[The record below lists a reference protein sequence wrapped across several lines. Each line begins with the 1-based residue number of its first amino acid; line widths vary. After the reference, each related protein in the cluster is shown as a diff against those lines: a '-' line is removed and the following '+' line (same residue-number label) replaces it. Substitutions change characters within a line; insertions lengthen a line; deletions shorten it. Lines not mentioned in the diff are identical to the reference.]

1 MANKRGVSEPAGDI
15 AALILLIMLSIIIY
29 IVLIPPAERE
39 ALLGENDTSSNYTN
53 YGNYGYE
60 QTLLSSSPGEVHP
73 FTKGTAKKEISPV
86 SLFTNKEDAITNIAT
101 SLTVSKS
108 LFSEET
114 KQLSFSIENIKNLD
128 SASLF
133 FFIKEAKGEM
143 FIELNGNTIF
153 EGQITQDNVPLTLP
167 TGILKANNILRI
179 GAKGKWWNRFSLSEI
194 YVKSSYTY
202 ENTLAKRTFEIS
214 SREKSNIEKAS
225 LEYYVNCMGNDQGI
239 LSIMFNRK
247 LLSDDYVVC
256 DAGKRT
262 LEISTRDLSAGTNVL
277 EFRTDKGNYEIQGLE
292 LNMEMGE
299 KTFPAYNFEIT
310 NEIYKDVFS
319 SCYLDCESGCGIQCE
334 GNNECYK
341 PCIDDCKNTCYNS
354 NVVLELTFADNTKR
368 KKASITIN
376 EFEININTQAPE
388 YVRVISDYI
397 RRGDNVVKI
406 VPRSSF
412 DILNLRV
419 FVG

>member
-1 MANKRGVSEPAGDI
+1 MKT
-15 AALILLIMLSIIIY
+15 
-29 IVLIPPAERE
+29 
-39 ALLGENDTSSNYTN
+39 TS
-53 YGNYGYE
+53 
-60 QTLLSSSPGEVHP
+60 VP
-73 FTKGTAKKEISPV
+73 FTFRLPDKDK
-86 SLFTNKEDAITNIAT
+86 SLRSFFLNLASVIKIVI
-101 SLTVSKS
+101 SKS

-277 EFRTDKGNYEIQGLE
+277 EFRTDKGNYEITCGM
-292 LNMEMGE
+292 NMI
-299 KTFPAYNFEIT
+299 TFGAI
-310 NEIYKDVFS
+310 
-319 SCYLDCESGCGIQCE
+319 
-334 GNNECYK
+334 
-341 PCIDDCKNTCYNS
+341 
-354 NVVLELTFADNTKR
+354 
-368 KKASITIN
+368 
-376 EFEININTQAPE
+376 
-388 YVRVISDYI
+388 
-397 RRGDNVVKI
+397 I
-406 VPRSSF
+406 VE
-412 DILNLRV
+412 
-419 FVG
+419 